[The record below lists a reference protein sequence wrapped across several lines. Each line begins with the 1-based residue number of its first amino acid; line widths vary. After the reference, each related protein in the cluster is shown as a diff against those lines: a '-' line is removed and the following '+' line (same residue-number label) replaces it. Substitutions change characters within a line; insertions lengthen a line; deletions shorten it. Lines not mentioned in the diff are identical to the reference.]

1 MSTSRDLCMVLAR
14 VLGRAARQ
22 FVVGK
27 RKQACFMGLCE
38 STEPQVD
45 LLEPDH
51 GFGSGRPTLL
61 KVLLLGD
68 SGYCL
73 LIDAATYSLLANLQF
88 NQGGEDFAHRTVS
101 CLIFVLSTIF
111 SRPSLPQTLTRADI
125 AARYLWR
132 TTKPP
137 LGRIFPFKK

>member
-1 MSTSRDLCMVLAR
+1 
-14 VLGRAARQ
+14 
-22 FVVGK
+22 
-27 RKQACFMGLCE
+27 MGLCE

-73 LIDAATYSLLANLQF
+73 LMLLLGWLTCNSIRVGKTSLIGQYPA
-88 NQGGEDFAHRTVS
+88 
-101 CLIFVLSTIF
+101 
-111 SRPSLPQTLTRADI
+111 
-125 AARYLWR
+125 
-132 TTKPP
+132 
-137 LGRIFPFKK
+137 